1 MTNEVTDQPADQPSN
16 QPQEKRSNMA
26 LWVLTASFFI
36 PAILA
41 VLFFYFGDRPSIK
54 SNGELIIP
62 IVDIHTLGIT
72 GKDGL
77 ELTEEELTPHWRMLY
92 FVGSTCDLSCQTSL
106 YNMRQMNIGI
116 GKYQDRVNHGIVH
129 LAAPDEA
136 FVKLIE
142 KEHQAAGR
150 VYTTQEQIKAIA
162 KLEPNPLQLQS
173 IYLVDP
179 LGNIMMHFQK
189 DLEPKL
195 IMKDMTKLLKVS
207 RLR

>member
-1 MTNEVTDQPADQPSN
+1 MTNEVTDQPSN
-16 QPQEKRSNMA
+16 QPQKKRSNMA

-72 GKDGL
+72 GKDGV
-77 ELTEEELTPHWRMLY
+77 ELSEEELTPHWRMLY
-92 FVGSTCDLSCQTSL
+92 FVGSSCDSNCQTSL
-106 YNMRQMNIGI
+106 YNMRQINIGI

-129 LAAPDEA
+129 LAEPDEA
-136 FVKLIE
+136 FVALIE

-150 VYTTQEQIKAIA
+150 IYTTPAKIKAIS
-162 KLEPNPLQLQS
+162 KLESNPLQLQS

-179 LGNIMMHFQK
+179 LGNIMMHFPK

-195 IMKDMTKLLKVS
+195 INKDMTKLLKVS